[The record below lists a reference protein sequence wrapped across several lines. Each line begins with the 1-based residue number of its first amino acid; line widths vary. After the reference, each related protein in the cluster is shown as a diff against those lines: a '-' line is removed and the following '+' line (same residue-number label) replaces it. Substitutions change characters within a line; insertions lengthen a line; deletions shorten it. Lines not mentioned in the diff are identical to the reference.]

1 LRPALGVRIAPC
13 YQRPGW
19 AASRPPASLPM
30 LLNVAESAQAGVPG
44 GASLRTR
51 QHAVQRRAEALP
63 GVKLRQRSG
72 RYWLD
77 GIEGNVVAIS
87 PPMTLDEVERE
98 LTRLT
103 SEHVDGCQG

>member
-1 LRPALGVRIAPC
+1 
-13 YQRPGW
+13 
-19 AASRPPASLPM
+19 M
-30 LLNVAESAQAGVPG
+30 AESAQVSVPG

-103 SEHVDGCQG
+103 RDHVDGCQG